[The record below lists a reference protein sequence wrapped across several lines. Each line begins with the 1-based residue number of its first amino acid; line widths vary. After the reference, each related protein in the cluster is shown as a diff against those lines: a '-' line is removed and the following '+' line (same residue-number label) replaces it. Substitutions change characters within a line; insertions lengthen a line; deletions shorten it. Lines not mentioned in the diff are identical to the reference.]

1 MLKKLVK
8 KMVMGYKAGGESY
21 LAFLKRGGGHK

>member
-21 LAFLKRGGGHK
+21 LAYAGGGRNR